1 MKVQKWQQ
9 EKKFIE
15 KNKNA
20 ERPGGNTEG
29 DFGHVKS

>member
-20 ERPGGNTEG
+20 ERPGGIQKETLAM
-29 DFGHVKS
+29 